1 MSAPEPIHMPPQIW
15 GPIFWSTLHIA
26 SLGYSD
32 EPTER
37 QKKNMIAFYE
47 SMVDV
52 LPCPIC
58 RKHYEANLEEM
69 PVKDAAN
76 SRMDLIHWVFTMH
89 NRVNAQL
96 GKREITFGEFV
107 ESMRNL
113 EKAKRSI
120 PPSHT
125 NNNVPKIRKPQFIMP
140 ELNVIDGFLLGT
152 GSLLLVGSGLYYLY
166 TEGFKKSK

>member
-1 MSAPEPIHMPPQIW
+1 MPPQIW

-32 EPTER
+32 KPTDR
-37 QKKNMIAFYE
+37 QKKNIIAFYE
-47 SMVDV
+47 SLIDV

-58 RKHYEANLEEM
+58 RKHYEQNLEEM
-69 PVKDAAN
+69 PVKDAAD
-76 SRMDLIHWVFTMH
+76 SRMELIQWVFKMH
-89 NRVNAQL
+89 NRVNVQL
-96 GKREITFGEFV
+96 GKKEITFGEFI

-125 NNNVPKIRKPQFIMP
+125 NSNKPRANLFKTSDFTA
-140 ELNVIDGFLLGT
+140 LDGLLLGT
-152 GSLLLVGSGLYYLY
+152 GTVLLAGVGLYYIY
-166 TEGFKKSK
+166 TEGLKRVSK